1 MSQGRFEILDGFRGY
16 FLIFMVVTHFQY
28 RDGSIIGHLTHGSL
42 GYVQDA
48 QGFVFLSGLIV
59 GLHHARGYLAGRA
72 KRTDGKLL
80 GRAWLLYRYSLGLLA
95 LLFLLPLLFPPLQG
109 GWERFYADFFR
120 DPTTI
125 GLTALTLLYQPT
137 YMDILPQYML
147 YLVVSPLLLR
157 LVLGGRTTWVVAGSV
172 SIWLVTQ
179 LGAHVP
185 VIAGLEDT
193 GRHLL
198 GPSFI
203 TRAGFNP
210 LGWQLLYVSGLV
222 IGATLAKEPK
232 SLWSWFPAKGG
243 APLAA
248 SGVLLAY
255 FLTMRLGQSL
265 ELLPLEVV
273 QPFQHLDNRITLSV
287 IYPINFAALAY
298 AVTWVLLHGGQ
309 SERLPMRALEKSLRG
324 IFSHPFPR
332 LLGRHSLRVYAFHLA
347 LVFTMYALED
357 SIGPFTEWSKTF
369 ITLGGVALLLLPPL
383 LVETGRTKVIIS

>member
-28 RDGSIIGHLTHGSL
+28 RDGSIIGHMTHGSL

-59 GLHHARGYLAGRA
+59 GLHHARGYMTGRA
-72 KRTDGKLL
+72 RRTDGKLL

-125 GLTALTLLYQPT
+125 GVTALTLLYQPT

-147 YLVVSPLLLR
+147 YLVISPLLLR
-157 LVLGGRTTWVVAGSV
+157 MVLGGRAAWVIAGSV
-172 SIWLVTQ
+172 TVWLVTQ
-179 LGAHVP
+179 FGFHVP
-185 VIAGLEDT
+185 VIAGLEAA
-193 GRHLL
+193 GRRLL

-222 IGATLAKEPK
+222 IGAILAKEPK
-232 SLWSWFPAKGG
+232 RLWSWFPAKGG

-248 SGVLLAY
+248 AAILLAY
-255 FLTMRLGQSL
+255 FLVMRLGQSL
-265 ELLPLEVV
+265 DLLPLDVV
-273 QPFQHLDNRITLSV
+273 QPFQILDNRITLSV

-298 AVTWVLLHGGQ
+298 AVTWVLLRGGR
-309 SERLPMRALEKSLRG
+309 SERLPMRALERSLRW

-332 LLGRHSLRVYAFHLA
+332 MLGRHSLRVYAFHLA
-347 LVFTMYALED
+347 LVFTMYALEA
-357 SIGPFTEWSKTF
+357 SAGPFTELGKTL
-369 ITLGGVALLLLPPL
+369 ITLGGITLLLLPPL
-383 LVETGRTKVIIS
+383 LVEASKTKVTV